1 MLQAA
6 FFEDLILLK
15 IDASVS
21 SACKWVMIMQE
32 NEEFCKKSF
41 TKKMQVSLVYAILN
55 WNNLCSTMKWWI
67 TYEATRYHIMQ
78 HYVFCQFLKVAKW
91 KSLANR
97 YKIAVNSLQLQ
108 FWFNLFD
115 YQNSS
120 WNILRFWFCTSNWY
134 IK

>member
-1 MLQAA
+1 MQVSYDNARKWRILQ
-6 FFEDLILLK
+6 
-15 IDASVS
+15 
-21 SACKWVMIMQE
+21 
-32 NEEFCKKSF
+32 KSF

-55 WNNLCSTMKWWI
+55 WNNLYSTMKWWI

-134 IK
+134 IKEAYGFIVKEDIHSIHHSFC